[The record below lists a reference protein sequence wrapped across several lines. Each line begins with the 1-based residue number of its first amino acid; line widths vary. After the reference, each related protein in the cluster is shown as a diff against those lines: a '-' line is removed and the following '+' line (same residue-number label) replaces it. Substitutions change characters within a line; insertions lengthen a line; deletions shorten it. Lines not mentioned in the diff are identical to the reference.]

1 MFQLPNTLSF
11 SQQEKELFKE
21 VLSKACILNL
31 CKEEHNSRFVIQ
43 GWSNLYLFFKI
54 LLPNGIIPFGFHP
67 ERRNNALKGFLNHG
81 FTRTMIKYL
90 SSINGNNHFTI
101 EELSNILKIRKDSVL
116 DALRKKQYQRF
127 VKIEGKGVNRSPFA
141 ISITIEGR
149 DFLKLIESLRK
160 LSFNKYS

>member
-1 MFQLPNTLSF
+1 
-11 SQQEKELFKE
+11 
-21 VLSKACILNL
+21 
-31 CKEEHNSRFVIQ
+31 
-43 GWSNLYLFFKI
+43 
-54 LLPNGIIPFGFHP
+54 
-67 ERRNNALKGFLNHG
+67 
-81 FTRTMIKYL
+81 MIKYL